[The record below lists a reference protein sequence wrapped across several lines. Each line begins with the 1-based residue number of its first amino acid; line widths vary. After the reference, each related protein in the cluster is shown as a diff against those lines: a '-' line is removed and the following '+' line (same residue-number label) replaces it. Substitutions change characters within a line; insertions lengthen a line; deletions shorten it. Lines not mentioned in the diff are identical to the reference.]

1 MATGRM
7 ILGISSDG
15 SALPLGWL
23 RTGSPVA
30 ATAVA
35 AAGIAAPCR
44 ELVVGGGR
52 RRRVP
57 TSGAGPLLPAISGWA
72 SGGGPASSA
81 GTAGAGGTAAGPAEL
96 EQDSAALQIVALEL
110 GTVAVALGALTLV
123 LGALA
128 VALGTVAVALGA
140 LTLVLGA
147 LAVALGTVAVALG
160 ALTMVLGALA
170 VALGALAVALGA
182 VALHAVEAQV
192 ALLRGMLLQVA
203 PEQAVQ
209 AVQAPPHGASQ
220 RASASA
226 ELDEAAAIDR
236 GLGGV
241 AQAAT
246 SPRGQGC
253 KGGLLGALSSRRVR
267 GLWVLAATLSAVGG
281 LGFGCSHVCEPP
293 LLPVASL

>member
-128 VALGTVAVALGA
+128 VALG
-140 LTLVLGA
+140 
-147 LAVALGTVAVALG
+147 
-160 ALTMVLGALA
+160 
-170 VALGALAVALGA
+170 ALAVALGA

-267 GLWVLAATLSAVGG
+267 GLWVLAANLSAVGG